1 MKLIFAIAFLFLSQL
16 CVGQIYATNDGR
28 VHFISDAPL
37 EIIEATSDEMQG
49 LVDVE
54 KKIFAFKLYIKS
66 FSGFN
71 SPLQQVHFYENYME
85 VNDFPIATFKGKIL
99 EPIQSGKAVYRAKGM
114 LEIHGQSVERIIE
127 VELNINDEQIA
138 YTSVFLVPLIDH
150 DIDLPQI
157 VYQKIAENIDVTVDG
172 VMPLRE

>member
-1 MKLIFAIAFLFLSQL
+1 MKLIFTITFLLLSRL
-16 CVGQIYATNDGR
+16 CIGQIYATNDGR
-28 VHFISDAPL
+28 VHFISNAPL
-37 EIIEATSDEMQG
+37 EIIEATSDQMQG

-66 FSGFN
+66 FNGFN
-71 SPLQQVHFYENYME
+71 SPLQQVHFFENYME
-85 VNDFPIATFKGKIL
+85 ANDFPIATFKGKIL
-99 EPIQSGKAVYRAKGM
+99 EPIQAGKAMYRAKGM

-127 VELNINDEQIA
+127 VALNIDDEKIA
-138 YTSVFLVPLIDH
+138 YTAVFMVPLTDH

-157 VYQKIAENIDVTVDG
+157 VYQKIAENINVTVDG